1 MKKEPDDIIREWLD
15 APNDRLRSDPSD
27 KSTQEYLPGADD
39 DKDWIPEEVFEEL
52 GEDLEF

>member
-1 MKKEPDDIIREWLD
+1 MIEPDDIIKEWLD

-39 DKDWIPEEVFEEL
+39 DKDWIPKEVFEEL
-52 GEDLEF
+52 GDDLEF